1 MIKKHDETS
10 ERQQSTQKDSG
21 KDGRKPTFPGYQTAH
36 SYAYDLLKRFSKD
49 NRRYATEAES
59 ILWNLL
65 RGKQLGVR
73 FRRQHPVEGYI
84 PDFICLPCKLIIE
97 VDGGYHYLE
106 GQPISDEER
115 TVYLE
120 AKGYHVLRFTNEEVI
135 AAPEKVL
142 SLIKD
147 ELNKR
152 LNMAEQNN
160 VLHHPT
166 TPSQVN
172 QNSLDPSTSGQSPRV
187 ASPSQVNQDSLD
199 PLTSGQSPR
208 VASPSQ
214 VNQNSLDPPT
224 SGQSSHIASPS
235 QVNQNSLDPP
245 TSGQSP
251 RVASPSQVNQN
262 SPDPPTSGQSSRIAS
277 PSQVNQNS
285 LDPVGA
291 PLLRRGRGRLL
302 VFSAPSGSGKSTIV
316 QWLVKEH
323 PELNL
328 HFSVSCTSRLPRG
341 TEQNGVEYFFIS
353 PEEFKK
359 KIENKEFI
367 EYEEVYKDRYY
378 GTLKSQVEQQ
388 ISRGENVVFDVD
400 VKGGCNIKQCYG
412 SQAMSIFVQPP
423 SIEELRRRLNSRG
436 TDTPEVIEQR
446 LAKADYELSF
456 ARKFDHIVV
465 NDDLETAKQKTYEL
479 LSTFLNQR

>member
-10 ERQQSTQKDSG
+10 EKQQSTQKDCG
-21 KDGRKPTFPGYQTAH
+21 KDGRKPAFPGYQTAH

-172 QNSLDPSTSGQSPRV
+172 QNPLDPP
-187 ASPSQVNQDSLD
+187 
-199 PLTSGQSPR
+199 TSGQSPR

-224 SGQSSHIASPS
+224 SGQSPRIASPS
-235 QVNQNSLDPP
+235 QVNQDSL
-245 TSGQSP
+245 
-251 RVASPSQVNQN
+251 
-262 SPDPPTSGQSSRIAS
+262 DPPTSGQSSRIAS

-412 SQAMSIFVQPP
+412 GRAMSIFVQPP

>member
-10 ERQQSTQKDSG
+10 DRQQSTQKDSG
-21 KDGRKPTFPGYQTAH
+21 KDGRKPAFPGYQTAH

-135 AAPEKVL
+135 AAPEKIL

-172 QNSLDPSTSGQSPRV
+172 QNP
-187 ASPSQVNQDSLD
+187 
-199 PLTSGQSPR
+199 
-208 VASPSQ
+208 
-214 VNQNSLDPPT
+214 
-224 SGQSSHIASPS
+224 
-235 QVNQNSLDPP
+235 LDPP

-251 RVASPSQVNQN
+251 HV
-262 SPDPPTSGQSSRIAS
+262 AS

-359 KIENKEFI
+359 KIENEEFI

-412 SQAMSIFVQPP
+412 SRAMSIFVQPP